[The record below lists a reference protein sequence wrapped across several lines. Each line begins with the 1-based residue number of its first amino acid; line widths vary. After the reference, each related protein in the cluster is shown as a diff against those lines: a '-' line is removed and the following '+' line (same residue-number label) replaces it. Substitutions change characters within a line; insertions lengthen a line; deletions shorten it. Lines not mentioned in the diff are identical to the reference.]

1 MGNQALKGLMIFCGS
16 LVSADVA
23 PEAPPSRAP
32 QVILHPVLSEP
43 GWVQPLPEITQS
55 TITVLGYLCRNDGS
69 ALYTSP
75 LGHLLIAY
83 VLPHLAI
90 LRSVPVGSWSE
101 ASSGSAERRYLGD
114 DFKVKPDVVDTLRIM
129 FDWPLVYATLG
140 MPTGF
145 PTVLWRTQRS
155 WPLRGSKEEP
165 VFDPDL
171 NSIRLSIYH
180 KK

>member
-1 MGNQALKGLMIFCGS
+1 MALSHVCRCCSRGS
-16 LVSADVA
+16 TEQSAAGHPASRPVWARVSTAFTTNNPMNDYGT
-23 PEAPPSRAP
+23 S
-32 QVILHPVLSEP
+32 L
-43 GWVQPLPEITQS
+43 PLKKWRE
-55 TITVLGYLCRNDGS
+55 C
-69 ALYTSP
+69 
-75 LGHLLIAY
+75 GHLLLTY

-90 LRSVPVGSWSE
+90 LRPVPVRSWSE

-114 DFKVKPDVVDTLRIM
+114 DFKVKPDMVDTLRIM
-129 FDWPLVYATLG
+129 FDWPSVYATLG

-145 PTVLWRTQRS
+145 PTALWRTRRP
-155 WPLRGSKEEP
+155 WPLRGSREEL